1 MQVYFLSQANES
13 LQFQQITSWVRQPKR
28 TWSSFRDFLLLRPE
42 FFTARCKIGW
52 DWINL
57 ERCYSRKLNIAARM
71 IGYLWSIKSIIFS
84 SENVSRNKTFLK
96 IISMNQ
102 DMFKSLQKDFGSGTH
117 IALFERHISCLPSS
131 SLWTPWYWSIQIN
144 NFVLIYCIRK
154 YVATKI
160 LILRSCV
167 LKLKSETFNLVWKI
181 SLRFEK

>member
-42 FFTARCKIGW
+42 FFTACCKIGW

-102 DMFKSLQKDFGSGTH
+102 DMFKSLQKILWVRYSYCSFWEAH
-117 IALFERHISCLPSS
+117 QLSS
-131 SLWTPWYWSIQIN
+131 II
-144 NFVLIYCIRK
+144 IIMD
-154 YVATKI
+154 AMI
-160 LILRSCV
+160 LI
-167 LKLKSETFNLVWKI
+167 NPN
-181 SLRFEK
+181 